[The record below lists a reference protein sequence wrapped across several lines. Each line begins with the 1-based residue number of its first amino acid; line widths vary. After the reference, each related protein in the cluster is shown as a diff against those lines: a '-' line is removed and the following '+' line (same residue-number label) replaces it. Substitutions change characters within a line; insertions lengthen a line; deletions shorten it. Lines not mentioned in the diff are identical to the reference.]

1 MDEILE
7 CDHDGEFL
15 TSDHTFEHCREIV
28 APVIGSRGPVPDINN
43 QIYVKLDRYY
53 NKLMESYEQPEV
65 SDEMR
70 NQVKDILCEAGAD
83 RATLDMIDEMI
94 ATKDLR

>member
-7 CDHDGEFL
+7 CGHDGEFL
-15 TSDHTFEHCREIV
+15 TSDHTFDHCREIV
-28 APVIGSRGPVPDINN
+28 APVIGSRGPVADINN
-43 QIYVKLDRYY
+43 AIYTKMDRYY

-65 SDEMR
+65 TDEMR
-70 NQVKDILCEAGAD
+70 NEVKDILCAAGTD

-94 ATKDLR
+94 ATKVLR